1 MALALR
7 PSLIVALAFTGATL
21 RLQEPSAMAAGLDAK
36 GKAELKEATR
46 FYKQGQYEA
55 AARVLTNL
63 VVDHPEMP
71 NLLRNLGACYYYL
84 RRPEPALSNLRDYLA
99 RKQSDI
105 AAADKQEV
113 ERWIDE
119 MERLR
124 AQNVAAPVVSPAAA
138 PVLPVPAVPS
148 PAAPAEASAVIPAP
162 IAPAPSVPAPP
173 PAAPPAAA
181 PFPEP
186 AFPGAPAA
194 ATAPPAPPAWQSAA
208 PSESVV
214 AAVAPPP
221 AAPGRG
227 LRVAGIA
234 CGVVGLASIGTG
246 IYFYSRAS
254 HYSDKVSDATKWN
267 STDYDAGKSA
277 VTMQWV
283 FYGIGGGALA
293 TGTVLYLLGLFHSE
307 SPAGVSMTA
316 MVGPGI
322 AGLSARG
329 GF

>member
-7 PSLIVALAFTGATL
+7 PSLIVAMAIAGTSLS
-21 RLQEPSAMAAGLDAK
+21 LQAPVAVAAGLDAK

-55 AARVLTNL
+55 AARVITNL
-63 VVDHPEMP
+63 VVDHPELP

-84 RRPEPALSNLRDYLA
+84 HRPEPALSNLRDYLA

-105 AAADKQEV
+105 APADRQEV

-119 MERLR
+119 MEKLR
-124 AQNVAAPVVSPAAA
+124 AQNAAASAAPVP
-138 PVLPVPAVPS
+138 PVPAE
-148 PAAPAEASAVIPAP
+148 APAVIPVP
-162 IAPAPSVPAPP
+162 TAPAPSVPAPQ

-186 AFPGAPAA
+186 AFSGAPAA
-194 ATAPPAPPAWQSAA
+194 AAA

-214 AAVAPPP
+214 AAAAPPP

-246 IYFYSRAS
+246 IYFYTRAT
-254 HYSDKVSDATKWN
+254 HYSDQVSDATKW
-267 STDYDAGKSA
+267 SSSDYDAGKSA

-307 SPAGVSMTA
+307 RPAGVSMTP

>member
-1 MALALR
+1 LR
-7 PSLIVALAFTGATL
+7 PSLIVALVVAGATL
-21 RLQEPSAMAAGLDAK
+21 RLPAPAAVAAGLDAK
-36 GKAELKEATR
+36 DKAELKEATR

-55 AARVLTNL
+55 AAKLLTNL
-63 VVDHPEMP
+63 VVDHPEMS

-99 RKQSDI
+99 RKQNDI
-105 AAADKQEV
+105 APEDRQEV

-119 MERLR
+119 MEKLR
-124 AQNVAAPVVSPAAA
+124 AQNAAAPAVSPAAA
-138 PVLPVPAVPS
+138 PVPAVPAVPS
-148 PAAPAEASAVIPAP
+148 PTVEAPAAIPAP
-162 IAPAPSVPAPP
+162 IAPAPSVPVAE

-186 AFPGAPAA
+186 AFAGAPAA
-194 ATAPPAPPAWQSAA
+194 ATATWQPAV

-214 AAVAPPP
+214 AAAAPPS

-246 IYFYSRAS
+246 IYFYTRAS

-307 SPAGVSMTA
+307 SPASVSMTP